1 MTTIIEF
8 PSQHKGEPWDSFQ
21 KRIVAYNKQIQ
32 STGNSIYSTRTKTA
46 IHIDIQRPP
55 QPDKLHKVIPSTG
68 SIGHTQPAR
77 KRKVIVDD
85 DEDDENNV
93 PVITPV
99 ATPVLIDNV
108 RYPDVPPAKFTDGRL
123 TYMCFS
129 DQWENG
135 TGESAYCLCAEEEME
150 DEDDDGN
157 DQWSSEFVDRVLSLL
172 GSGNFQNRLSLPSSI
187 DYSYHP
193 HRLITDYLFTSKY
206 LNAGQGK
213 PVKAKKRVTWAF

>member
-1 MTTIIEF
+1 MTAIIEF
-8 PSQHKGEPWDSFQ
+8 PSQRKGEPWDSFQ
-21 KRIVAYNKQIQ
+21 KRIVAYNREIE

-46 IHIDIQRPP
+46 IHIDTHR
-55 QPDKLHKVIPSTG
+55 LHKVIPSTG
-68 SIGHTQPAR
+68 SIGHTAR

-85 DEDDENNV
+85 DDDDNQNNV
-93 PVITPV
+93 PFTPPV
-99 ATPVLIDNV
+99 ATPVIISDV

-123 TYMCFS
+123 TYMCFA
-129 DQWENG
+129 DQWENE

-157 DQWSSEFVDRVLSLL
+157 DQWSSEFVDRVLNLL